1 MKVNDPPKDVDT
13 GDIVL
18 IETEHRRFSYA
29 ESPAA
34 GTFWIIDRYTGLI
47 YKEIEGSAEDVL
59 SIIKRLV

>member
-1 MKVNDPPKDVDT
+1 MKVNDPPKDVDARKLT
-13 GDIVL
+13 I
-18 IETEHRRFSYA
+18 IETEHRRFVYA